1 MKSWLAVAGTGVG
14 LFTVTAVGTLALRG
28 RLGGDA
34 ADRVPFVANLLDGEA
49 PAGVPEE
56 AALRDPVAG
65 PPMPLAETAPETPE
79 AAAEARSAVPTVFRF
94 EGLLPDLSE
103 DELDRMVDELLAAR
117 SEVEDQRAALRTE
130 WDAYQSRLAD
140 LEEREARITERMM
153 EVDRARE
160 ELDAAIA
167 RFERDVL
174 IARRSE
180 KRGLFDLAGTLGSLP
195 AERAASLVLGYWGD
209 DAQRDTVTKVLA
221 LMDVD
226 DVAAILTHVRDDQ
239 LREIL
244 TARLRVV
251 VEPEK

>member
-1 MKSWLAVAGTGVG
+1 RGARRRSAAPAGGAVRGDRARRAAGRGRLGGLAGDAHARPGARRARGAARARAPSGRGSRRAAAARRTGARPSGAEEGTLKSWLAVAGPGVG

-140 LEEREARITERMM
+140 
-153 EVDRARE
+153 
-160 ELDAAIA
+160 
-167 RFERDVL
+167 
-174 IARRSE
+174 
-180 KRGLFDLAGTLGSLP
+180 
-195 AERAASLVLGYWGD
+195 
-209 DAQRDTVTKVLA
+209 
-221 LMDVD
+221 
-226 DVAAILTHVRDDQ
+226 
-239 LREIL
+239 
-244 TARLRVV
+244 
-251 VEPEK
+251 